1 MYPRQKVKIYIMT
14 IHCAKGEGSIKDL
27 NKVKEYSGYKIWI
40 ESDLARD
47 VAKTTSYKPHPG
59 IQLS

>member
-1 MYPRQKVKIYIMT
+1 MYPRQKVKKYIMT

-47 VAKTTSYKPHPG
+47 VAKTTSYKPHP
-59 IQLS
+59 